1 MPRKKKPIPPLD
13 EVFKLSDGSLL
24 VIGSVEAHAF
34 RDHPNGRGI
43 NKVITADHKR
53 DALLEHV
60 FNDYFEITT
69 KAGDVTNSGG
79 YRPPRGNDYLKN
91 ASTFAEHMQT
101 QEAFAGEDPDNPPD
115 PSSLRK
121 RHYPEVKET
130 VNTLRNALEEESTS
144 HETTWSCEPILHRGI
159 MSLR

>member
-13 EVFKLSDGSLL
+13 EVTTLPDGL
-24 VIGSVEAHAF
+24 VIEIGSVEAHAF

-43 NKVITADHKR
+43 TKVITADHKR

-69 KAGDVTNSGG
+69 KAGDVTNSGR

-121 RHYPEVKET
+121 RHYPEVKKT
-130 VNTLRNALEEESTS
+130 VNTLRNALEESQDELNLVSS
-144 HETTWSCEPILHRGI
+144 SGI
-159 MSLR
+159 RSIV